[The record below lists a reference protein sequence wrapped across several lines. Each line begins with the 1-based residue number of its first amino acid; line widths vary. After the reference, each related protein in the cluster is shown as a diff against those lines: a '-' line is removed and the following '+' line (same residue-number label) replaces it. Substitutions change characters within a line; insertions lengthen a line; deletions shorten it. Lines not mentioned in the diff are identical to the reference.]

1 MGLNIKNPRVHE
13 LAREVARR
21 TGATQTSAIEDALQ
35 RRLDDLQAVD
45 DDEAR
50 HGRLLRLMDEI
61 EAETTDEQRAA
72 TQAAGEALYDDKGLP
87 A

>member
-13 LAREVARR
+13 PAREVARR

-61 EAETTDEQRAA
+61 EAEATDEQRAA
-72 TQAAGEALYDDKGLP
+72 TQAAAEALYDDKGLP

>member
-72 TQAAGEALYDDKGLP
+72 TQAAAEALYDDKGLP

>member
-61 EAETTDEQRAA
+61 EAEATDEQRAA
-72 TQAAGEALYDDKGLP
+72 TQAAAEALYDDKDLP

>member
-50 HGRLLRLMDEI
+50 RGRLLRLMDEI

-72 TQAAGEALYDDKGLP
+72 TQAAAEALYDDKGLP

>member
-61 EAETTDEQRAA
+61 EAEATDEQRAA
-72 TQAAGEALYDDKGLP
+72 TQAAAEALYDDKGLP

>member
-21 TGATQTSAIEDALQ
+21 TGSTQTSAIEDALQ
-35 RRLDDLQAVD
+35 RRLDAL
-45 DDEAR
+45 EMEEGGAR
-50 HGRLLRLMDEI
+50 RRRLLRLMDEI
-61 EAETTDEQRAA
+61 EAETSDEDRAA
-72 TQAAGEALYDDKGLP
+72 THRVAEALYDEHGLP